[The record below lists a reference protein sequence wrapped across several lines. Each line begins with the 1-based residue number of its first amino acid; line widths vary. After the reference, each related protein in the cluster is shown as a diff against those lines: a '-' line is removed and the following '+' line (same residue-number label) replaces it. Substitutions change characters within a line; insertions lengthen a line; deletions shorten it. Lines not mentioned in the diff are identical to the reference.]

1 MKEILEP
8 LKEYSKYQ
16 ERFDELVDATY
27 EHLVKTSHIDVKQ
40 NQETVKKFN
49 DADGL
54 FRAERK
60 KLNVQKNLKSFLI
73 FLSVAAGI
81 AIIIGALMLYG
92 AIKVGTS
99 VLAGVLTLSIGA
111 VVMVAAILIITL
123 VINKK
128 IKLLKESAKQLKEN
142 ADSILQEAWKQ
153 MEPLNSLFSSDI
165 THDLVNS
172 LDTIIHI
179 DNYYSVLHEVYLN
192 KYFKFPYFSED
203 DSTTTNMIVGTIA
216 KNPFVIAREV
226 EMEMGTKVY
235 EGSLVVTWTETRRD
249 SKGNVQTVT
258 HSQTLVA
265 TVSRPCPYYNDETFL
280 VYANEAAPNLN
291 FSRSP
296 QAKNKDDKQIERMVK
311 RGERK
316 LSKLVQDD
324 MKHGDGSFVAMSD
337 TEFDILFGAFDRD
350 NETQFRLLFT
360 PLAQRNT
367 IDLIKDSPYDDD
379 FYFIKKGK
387 INTVLAHHADNWQML
402 AGRDFASYSVDISRE
417 LFANYNKDFFKHL
430 YFMLAP
436 LLNIPL
442 YQQLLPNDMSFDL
455 SSETNI
461 AAREA
466 ELMANILPAEFLANA
481 DSATRAIYKIKYKPS
496 IGAVDNIMIFA
507 SSFGITPR
515 VEYVPRIAGNGRMY
529 SVPVYWDEYF
539 PLECTT
545 EALLFDANGLN
556 NEKYS
561 ELVRLLKENDVANG
575 GKSAIAECSGIMI
588 VLPKEGVAN
597 ELANKINTILKTK
610 DLKAQKE
617 KRILFMAAI
626 HELIKN
632 QHLFD

>member
-8 LKEYSKYQ
+8 LKEYSQYQ
-16 ERFDELVDATY
+16 EKFNELVDATY
-27 EHLVKTSHIDVKQ
+27 EHLVKTSHIDVEK
-40 NQETVKKFN
+40 NRETVEKYN
-49 DADGL
+49 DADSL
-54 FRAERK
+54 YQAERK
-60 KLNVQKNLKSFLI
+60 KLKTQKNLKSFLI
-73 FLSVAAGI
+73 FLSVVAGV
-81 AIIIGALMLYG
+81 AIVIGAFMLYG
-92 AIKVGTS
+92 AISAGTS
-99 VLAGVLTLSIGA
+99 MLAGTLTLCIGA
-111 VVMVAAILIITL
+111 VVMVAAILTITL

-128 IKLLKESAKQLKEN
+128 IKLFKESSKVLKEN

-153 MEPLNSLFSSDI
+153 MEQLNSLFDSEI
-165 THDLVNS
+165 TNKLVNS
-172 LDTIIHI
+172 LDTVIHI

-192 KYFKFPYFSED
+192 KYFKFPYYSED
-203 DSTTTNMIVGTIA
+203 DSTTINMIVGTLA
-216 KNPFVIAREV
+216 NNPFVISREV

-235 EGSLVVTWTETRRD
+235 EGSMVVTWTERQRD

-258 HSQTLVA
+258 RSQTLVA

-291 FSRSP
+291 FSRNP

-324 MKHGDGSFVAMSD
+324 LKHGDGSFVAMSD

-367 IDLIKDSPYDDD
+367 VDLIKDSPYGDD

-387 INTVLAHHADNWQML
+387 INTLLAHHADNWQML

-417 LFANYNKDFFKHL
+417 LFTNYNKDFFKHL

-442 YQQLLPNDMSFDL
+442 YQQLLPNDMTFDL

-466 ELMANILPAEFLANA
+466 EMMVNILPAKYLVHAN
-481 DSATRAIYKIKYKPS
+481 SATRAIYKVKYLPS

-507 SSFGITPR
+507 SSFGIIQR
-515 VEYVPRIAGNGRMY
+515 MDLVPRIAGNGRTY
-529 SVPVYWDEYF
+529 NVPVYWDEYI
-539 PLECTT
+539 PLECNT
-545 EALLFDANGLN
+545 EALVFDANGLS
-556 NEKYS
+556 EAKYS
-561 ELVRLLKENDVANG
+561 ELLKLLQQNDVANG
-575 GKSAIAECSGIMI
+575 GTSAIAECSGIMI
-588 VLPKEGVAN
+588 VVPKEGVAV
-597 ELANKINTILKTK
+597 ELANKINIILKTK

-617 KRILFMAAI
+617 KSILFMAAI
-626 HELIKN
+626 HEIIKN
-632 QHLFD
+632 QH